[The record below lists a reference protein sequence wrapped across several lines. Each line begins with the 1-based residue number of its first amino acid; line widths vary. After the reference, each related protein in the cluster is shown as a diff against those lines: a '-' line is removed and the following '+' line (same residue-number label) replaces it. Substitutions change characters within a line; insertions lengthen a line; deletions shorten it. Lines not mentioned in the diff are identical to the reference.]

1 MEKLVELDLSVFK
14 TDFDPHKRAKQCLR
28 VIKAVTENVPGKFEK
43 RYRKNPLKARVLSA
57 ENRQTLLE
65 FVLHLITR
73 FKRQELGFVSIEK
86 YLNETWAY
94 CLWLGE
100 RDARKTTKI
109 EIEEWWNFQLDRFE
123 KREISRETLRKY
135 LECIVGFHQFL
146 EKLPLKK
153 TPARFEWIQLPKK
166 PRPQL
171 EQAMPSQADVKKLIE
186 AVFVDGKRYS
196 IRDQAILALLNDTG
210 CRIGEALSI
219 RNGHIREEGN
229 YLVVSFPESKSMP
242 RTVISFL
249 AKPYLEAW
257 AKVSPNKSKGPDAFF
272 FCQSDGSS
280 CSYYAVIKNFKRALK
295 ITGLSW
301 KKGKSV
307 HYFRSLCSSRFF
319 NWPYTL
325 KHAWFGWVFRDH
337 EAAYTR
343 ISHQQFVDVYFET
356 LKKENNPFLNEEL
369 PFWSE
374 EKIDQALIEK
384 LLQQDEFRAMVR
396 RMVRQAGGKF

>member
-1 MEKLVELDLSVFK
+1 M
-14 TDFDPHKRAKQCLR
+14 
-28 VIKAVTENVPGKFEK
+28 
-43 RYRKNPLKARVLSA
+43 
-57 ENRQTLLE
+57 
-65 FVLHLITR
+65 
-73 FKRQELGFVSIEK
+73 GFVSIEK
-86 YLNETWAY
+86 YLGESWAY
-94 CLWLGE
+94 CLFLGE
-100 RDARKTTKI
+100 KDARKISK
-109 EIEEWWNFQLDRFE
+109 EDVESWWNFQLKRFE
-123 KREISRETLRKY
+123 DKLISRETLRKY
-135 LECIVGFHQFL
+135 AECIVGFYQFL
-146 EKLPLKK
+146 ENLPLKK
-153 TPARFEWIQLPKK
+153 TPQRFEWIQLPKK

-171 EQAMPSQADVKKLIE
+171 EQSLPSQADVKKLIE
-186 AVFVDGKRYS
+186 AVFLDGKRYS

-249 AKPYLEAW
+249 AKQFLENW
-257 AKVSPNKSKGPDAFF
+257 AKVSPNKSAGPDAFF
-272 FCQSDGSS
+272 FCQANGSS
-280 CSYYAVIKNFKRALK
+280 CSYAAVIKSFKRALQ
-295 ITGLSW
+295 ISGLSW

-307 HYFRSLCSSRFF
+307 HYFRSICSSRFF

-343 ISHQQFVDVYFET
+343 ISHQQFVEVYFET
-356 LKKENNPFLNEEL
+356 LKKENNPFLSEEL

-396 RMVRQAGGKF
+396 RMVRQAGNKF